1 MSPALPIT
9 HGAGFVPQRRQIL
22 LAGLALTGGLTTRPA
37 SATPEAMAQ
46 AVTAFTSG
54 AVVRQGRVKI
64 DIAPLVEN
72 GNAVPVTVSVEAPS
86 GDAAQVVALAM
97 FNERNPQP
105 EVFRVRLGPRAA
117 RAEFST
123 RIRLA
128 TTQRLVAVAQL
139 ADGSF
144 WSESVDVIVTLAACI
159 EEEGQG

>member
-1 MSPALPIT
+1 MSPSLPGT
-9 HGAGFVPQRRQIL
+9 RGPAGVAQRRRIL
-22 LAGLALTGGLTTRPA
+22 LAGLALAGGLTARPA
-37 SATPEAMAQ
+37 CATPEAMAQ
-46 AVTAFTSG
+46 AVAAFTSG
-54 AVVRQGRVKI
+54 ATVRQGKVRI

-86 GDAAQVVALAM
+86 GDAAQVVGLAM

-105 EVFRVRLGPRAA
+105 EVFRVRLGAGSG

-139 ADGSF
+139 ADGGF

-159 EEEGQG
+159 EEEGHG